1 MSALHVF
8 FYAQNRKTFIL
19 KSMMSAN
26 TLQFSYHYAIYTY
39 QNPQYNR
46 KLQNIYKK

>member
-1 MSALHVF
+1 M
-8 FYAQNRKTFIL
+8 

-26 TLQFSYHYAIYTY
+26 TYQFFYHYAIYTY
-39 QNPQYNR
+39 QNPQSNR